1 MLIVSQNNG
10 EITPMLENLHIKQ
23 ELNYLL
29 FALRKLCHFI
39 QHYLLWQT
47 VYAKPRTIKTKS
59 KVHKYIS
66 YIDTYI
72 YIIDICNIYYTYIIY
87 IYICIIY
94 ITHIYIYI
102 YIYIQMIC
110 IFILLIIYI
119 YVYILYINIYN
130 YIYINII
137 IYIYIK

>member
-102 YIYIQMIC
+102 YI
-110 IFILLIIYI
+110 F
-119 YVYILYINIYN
+119 
-130 YIYINII
+130 
-137 IYIYIK
+137 K

>member
-87 IYICIIY
+87 ICIIY

-119 YVYILYINIYN
+119 YM
-130 YIYINII
+130 YIY
-137 IYIYIK
+137 YI

>member
-87 IYICIIY
+87 IYIYIIY

-119 YVYILYINIYN
+119 YM
-130 YIYINII
+130 YIY
-137 IYIYIK
+137 YI

>member
-72 YIIDICNIYYTYIIY
+72 YIIDICNIYYKYIIYIYMYNIYYTYIIY
-87 IYICIIY
+87 IYMYNIY
-94 ITHIYIYI
+94 YTYIYI
-102 YIYIQMIC
+102 YIYI
-110 IFILLIIYI
+110 F
-119 YVYILYINIYN
+119 
-130 YIYINII
+130 
-137 IYIYIK
+137 K

>member
-102 YIYIQMIC
+102 YIQMIC

-119 YVYILYINIYN
+119 YM
-130 YIYINII
+130 YIY
-137 IYIYIK
+137 YI

>member
-87 IYICIIY
+87 IYIYIY
-94 ITHIYIYI
+94 NIYYTYIYI

-119 YVYILYINIYN
+119 YM
-130 YIYINII
+130 YIY
-137 IYIYIK
+137 YI